1 MNDNKRKT
9 GVTLE
14 ELQAI
19 IQEAL
24 GRIDFTSL
32 AKQAR
37 REGKEIAMKKLMGKV
52 EWIDLIGAKK
62 CKHTRLMI
70 YA

>member
-52 EWIDLIGAKK
+52 E
-62 CKHTRLMI
+62 
-70 YA
+70 